1 MTVLYHS
8 PQEIEIDDD
17 LDVAIRRRAATLI
30 EVAGWW
36 QGSYH
41 GPKGQICALTAIYE
55 ASKELALDRVN
66 AVGYSIAG
74 RLQRRLGVIS
84 LSGWNDSRKS
94 VNEVLEALRS

>member
-1 MTVLYHS
+1 MTP

-41 GPKGQICALTAIYE
+41 GPKGEICALTAIYM
-55 ASKELALDRVN
+55 ASVELAPGRHV
-66 AVGYSIAG
+66 AVGYSVSG

-84 LSGWNDSRKS
+84 FSDWNDSRKD
-94 VNEVLEALRS
+94 VNEVLEALQS